1 MNMPKLYPYRE
12 RKLGFEWSND
22 SRHRRIEEVL
32 KSLPKVSL
40 ADSMKLQ
47 TDRTSVSARRTVAVL
62 KGLSSDDGATRGAL
76 GMLQGWD
83 AVENAESKEA
93 ALFEIWFKRHLG
105 PAFLQTAL
113 PAAAAKAIA
122 TADAAVLVD
131 ALEGKSARFKVDAR
145 ALVLATLGPAYAEWE
160 KLGKPEWGKIHQALP
175 GHPLRNFVG
184 AEMKAKLQPGPYPAP
199 GGPYSPWQSMYTGN
213 SFQLS
218 NGPSFRMV
226 LDVGNWDGSRAVN
239 FPGQSGRPEDP
250 HYKDLADSW
259 RTGEYFPLLYT
270 RAAVEQATEKRI
282 RLEPR

>member
-1 MNMPKLYPYRE
+1 MCIR
-12 RKLGFEWSND
+12 D
-22 SRHRRIEEVL
+22 
-32 KSLPKVSL
+32 
-40 ADSMKLQ
+40 
-47 TDRTSVSARRTVAVL
+47 
-62 KGLSSDDGATRGAL
+62 
-76 GMLQGWD
+76 
-83 AVENAESKEA
+83 
-93 ALFEIWFKRHLG
+93 
-105 PAFLQTAL
+105 
-113 PAAAAKAIA
+113 
-122 TADAAVLVD
+122 
-131 ALEGKSARFKVDAR
+131 RFKIDGR

-175 GHPLRNFVG
+175 GHPLRNFLG
-184 AEMKAKLQPGPYPAP
+184 TDLKAKLQPGPYPAP
-199 GGPYSPWQSMYTGN
+199 GGPYSPWQSMYAGN

-226 LDVGNWDGSRAVN
+226 LDVGNWDGSKAVN